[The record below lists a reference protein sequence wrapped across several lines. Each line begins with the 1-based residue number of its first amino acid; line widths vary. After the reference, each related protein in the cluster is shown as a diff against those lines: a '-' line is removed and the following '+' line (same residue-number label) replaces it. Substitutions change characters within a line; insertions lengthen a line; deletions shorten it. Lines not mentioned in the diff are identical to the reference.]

1 MVPSMTQILL
11 KYHTVAPERLVA
23 VTLRDLAASG
33 IPERA
38 LGKVS
43 KSLRVTLVG
52 CVALNDHARSYLPA
66 ALGGTAELSNLDGTQ
81 VTVNIPPGTQPNTAF
96 TMEGIGVPYVDG
108 GGRGNLLAVARVEVP
123 RRMSAKARKALEEFA
138 TALKALSTMSLDD
151 EEGIGRS
158 VKAGED
164 HKEAL
169 RLTDDQADRLVA
181 SLDRNSDGVIDYDE
195 FLSAL
200 QASALIAT
208 DDL

>member
-1 MVPSMTQILL
+1 
-11 KYHTVAPERLVA
+11 
-23 VTLRDLAASG
+23 
-33 IPERA
+33 
-38 LGKVS
+38 
-43 KSLRVTLVG
+43 
-52 CVALNDHARSYLPA
+52 
-66 ALGGTAELSNLDGTQ
+66 
-81 VTVNIPPGTQPNTAF
+81 
-96 TMEGIGVPYVDG
+96 
-108 GGRGNLLAVARVEVP
+108 
-123 RRMSAKARKALEEFA
+123 
-138 TALKALSTMSLDD
+138 MSLDD

-158 VKAGED
+158 AKAGED